1 MRVEKLNNENV
12 RDFVEYCKKHRSELD
27 DSFLYDEN
35 LMEFK
40 PNKENPTYIVTN
52 KLGKIIA
59 AASLMIDDY
68 NQRGRKA
75 RFRIFYSSKK
85 SLECYRLLIKA
96 MLPHTNNLDKIFLF
110 IPLKNKQLLKSV
122 EQLGFTI
129 ERYTFLMVREETD
142 VPDVIFPK
150 EYILK
155 TFRTNQDEEIWCEVR
170 NAAFANLKGNETPI
184 RPEDV
189 WEMVSSGNFLEGG
202 MKILFHKEKPV
213 GVVRGTIEEHND
225 EPIMNIGPLAILPEY
240 QGKGLGRLILR
251 ASLHFAKEN
260 FYKKVILSVNGENE
274 GAKSLYTKEG
284 FKEVEAYACC
294 QYEIRKV
301 N

>member
-1 MRVEKLNNENV
+1 MRVEKLNNESV
-12 RDFVEYCKKHRSELD
+12 RDFVEYCKKHRNELD

-75 RFRIFYSSKK
+75 RFRIFYSPKK
-85 SLECYRLLIKA
+85 NLECYRLLIKA

-155 TFRTNQDEEIWCEVR
+155 TFRTDQDEEIWCEVR

-184 RPEDV
+184 THENVR
-189 WEMVSSGNFLEGG
+189 EMVSSGNFLEGG

-294 QYEIRKV
+294 QYEIRK
-301 N
+301 